1 VDRAA
6 RRAPS
11 GSGGSRSDSA
21 GPAAP
26 AAGPAAP
33 PTGEEAV
40 VADART
46 EVLDQDRTPV
56 PPPRRPPR
64 FGLTAGGTT
73 SPAGLVTKIVVLA
86 VVAAIAV
93 WGAFPLLDQERWVLL
108 AILIAVTAVVFWV
121 YLSPRHI
128 PAKYLLPGTLFL
140 IVFQVVPVLYTIST
154 AFTNF
159 GDAHRGSKQEAIT
172 AVEGASVKQVPG
184 SAEYVLTIATDGADN
199 TGDLVFL
206 LTDPASKKSFAG
218 TAKGLEDLPD
228 ADVTKGI
235 TGKITAADGYSILS
249 IAQAGAR
256 SADIGAFSVPT
267 DKGAIKSQGL
277 SRAFEGSPSQA
288 YDAGCDCIKDTA
300 TGRTWTADN
309 SDGFFRDEAGQ
320 NLAQGWKVNV
330 GLRNFTDV
338 LSNSVIRSSFLKI
351 LVWNFAF
358 AFGVVGLTFALGLL
372 VAMTLNAPGLRG
384 QRLYRSL
391 IILPYAMPAVAML
404 LVWRDM
410 FNTDFGLI
418 NRLFHLDVNWFG
430 DAWTAR
436 FAVLLVQLWLGYNYM
451 FLVCT
456 GALQS
461 IPADLT
467 EAAAVDGAKPFYAFR
482 TITFPLLL
490 VALAPLLISSF
501 AFNFNNFGG
510 IYLVSE
516 GNPFPADNP
525 QAGGTDILITY
536 TYRLAFGG
544 AGAQY
549 GFAAAISI
557 FIFLI
562 VAVVSIL
569 GFRRTHALEEIN

>member
-1 VDRAA
+1 MT
-6 RRAPS
+6 
-11 GSGGSRSDSA
+11 RSEISS
-21 GPAAP
+21 
-26 AAGPAAP
+26 
-33 PTGEEAV
+33 T
-40 VADART
+40 
-46 EVLDQDRTPV
+46 DRTV
-56 PPPRRPPR
+56 TGPPQRPARLGLNPRGQTSAT
-64 FGLTAGGTT
+64 GLI
-73 SPAGLVTKIVVLA
+73 VKIVVLGI
-86 VVAAIAV
+86 VAAIAV
-93 WGAFPLLDQERWVLL
+93 WAAFPLIDQKRWVLL
-108 AILIAVTAVVFWV
+108 AVEIVVAALVFWI
-121 YLSPRHI
+121 YLSPRRI
-128 PAKYLLPGTLFL
+128 PAKYLLPGTVFL

-159 GDAHRGSKQEAIT
+159 GDAHRGSKQEAVT

-184 SAEYVLTIATDGADN
+184 SAQYTLSIGVSGDPT
-199 TGDLVFL
+199 TGDIVFL
-206 LTDPASKKSFAG
+206 LSDPATNKAFAG
-218 TAKGLEDLPD
+218 TPEGLKELPASDVQKGL
-228 ADVTKGI
+228 G
-235 TGKITAADGYSILS
+235 GKINQATGYTILTVP
-249 IAQAGAR
+249 QASAR
-256 SADIGAFSVPT
+256 SKEIASFSVPT
-267 DKGAIKSQGL
+267 DKGAIKSSGL
-277 SRAFEGSPSQA
+277 SRAFEGSPQQK
-288 YDAGCDCIKDTA
+288 YDAGCDCIKDA
-300 TGRTWTADN
+300 VTGQTWTADN
-309 SDGFFRDEAGQ
+309 SNGFFVDSSGQ
-320 NLAQGWKVNV
+320 RLAQGWKVNV
-330 GLRNFTDV
+330 GFRNFTDV
-338 LSNSVIRSSFLKI
+338 LSNSVIRASFLKI
-351 LVWNFAF
+351 LLWNFGF
-358 AFGVVGLTFALGLL
+358 AFGVVAITFALGLL
-372 VAMTLNAPGLRG
+372 VAMTLNYSGLRG
-384 QRLYRSL
+384 QRIYRSL

-430 DAWTAR
+430 GPWTAK

-467 EAAAVDGAKPFYAFR
+467 EAAQVDGAKPFYAFR

-516 GNPFPADNP
+516 GNPFPPDNP
-525 QAGGTDILITY
+525 QAGATDILITY

-549 GFAAAISI
+549 GFAAAISV

-562 VAVVSIL
+562 VAVVSII